1 MVTMILNTSK
11 MLIYHLFFIKM
22 HFKSIVRICFDALG
36 RASPSPCLGKTVEQ
50 VLVVWVQVSQTQG
63 LKAGELT
70 QLLAAF

>member
-11 MLIYHLFFIKM
+11 MLIYHLFSIKM
-22 HFKSIVRICFDALG
+22 HFKSIVRICFDSLG
-36 RASPSPCLGKTVEQ
+36 RAGPSPYLGKTVEQ
-50 VLVVWVQVSQTQG
+50 ALVVWVQVSQTRG